1 MIFGRWRPSGAVVAS
16 IIFGLSVALSYEL
29 VTYSVPVSLYVL
41 QMFPYLITIAVVAGL
56 IGRVRPPAAD
66 GQPYIPG

>member
-1 MIFGRWRPSGAVVAS
+1 MTYQVPIS
-16 IIFGLSVALSYEL
+16 IYI
-29 VTYSVPVSLYVL
+29 L